1 MQLKSGLRISV
12 QLLWPVV
19 LDFKVPFVSMTLQHT
34 KNSLLC
40 NLTASWLG
48 GEDDTSISHALV
60 MGSRITSVRSY

>member
-19 LDFKVPFVSMTLQHT
+19 LDFKVLFVSLTLQHT
-34 KNSLLC
+34 TNSLLC
-40 NLTASWLG
+40 NLTALWLG